1 MHSHIFAPS
10 VKKDIYYCKI
20 CCKLS
25 YKDNYCQELP
35 FNSSYKYD
43 IDPLTFKFK
52 PVSVVANYKCE
63 NHIKYLESKKIGIT
77 KIKNLVHN
85 FGLKSMI
92 FYKAINFMNQIF
104 LENQIAIE
112 NIENIASLCVLL
124 ITVFHECCLPS
135 ISEELMTKN
144 ENNIFY
150 QSHIKNVSFCNDVN
164 KRNNELVREESIR
177 HKTNIRGLFHYI
189 IKNVNNYKYW
199 EVFCLKKIN
208 YDLGKYSSYDYLILF
223 FELGIF
229 FCKEKINI
237 LDLLKYCIN
246 ILDFITND
254 KRACDYSQ
262 YTLAMSII
270 NVALENNSFFDK
282 SVFKYIY
289 GVDLSKKKYINCSQM
304 IKNILLL
311 SYNINNS
318 INLCN
323 NNNLFNQELLINLY
337 LESLRNKINNK
348 FIKNKEEVKNKK
360 SNHNNNNQN
369 NVKNQF
375 FINGHNFC
383 LNQLSYIINNNNI
396 IINNNFFNN
405 NININNSN
413 IYYKN
418 FNYIN
423 NKIEFNSN
431 NILLK

>member
-52 PVSVVANYKCE
+52 PVSIVANYKCE

-223 FELGIF
+223 FELGIC
-229 FCKEKINI
+229 FCKEKINNLEI
-237 LDLLKYCIN
+237 LKYSVN
-246 ILDFITND
+246 ILYLVTND
-254 KRACDYSQ
+254 IRACEYSQ

-270 NVALENNSFFDK
+270 KIAFENNVFFDK
-282 SVFKYIY
+282 NVFKYIY
-289 GVDLSKKKYINCSQM
+289 GVDLSKKKYLNCSNM
-304 IKNILLL
+304 IITILNV
-311 SYNINNS
+311 SN
-318 INLCN
+318 
-323 NNNLFNQELLINLY
+323 
-337 LESLRNKINNK
+337 NKINNLIN
-348 FIKNKEEVKNKK
+348 FENNNDPIYQILYILNKNKNKG
-360 SNHNNNNQN
+360 SNNNESN
-369 NVKNQF
+369 NL
-375 FINGHNFC
+375 INII
-383 LNQLSYIINNNNI
+383 SYIINNNI
-396 IINNNFFNN
+396 IINNNFIHN
-405 NININNSN
+405 NININNYNNN
-413 IYYKN
+413 IYYQNFFINNYIDSIGNLGFNNANSNYFINLNNFQKSKNKN
-418 FNYIN
+418 FNY
-423 NKIEFNSN
+423 NKSN
-431 NILLK
+431 